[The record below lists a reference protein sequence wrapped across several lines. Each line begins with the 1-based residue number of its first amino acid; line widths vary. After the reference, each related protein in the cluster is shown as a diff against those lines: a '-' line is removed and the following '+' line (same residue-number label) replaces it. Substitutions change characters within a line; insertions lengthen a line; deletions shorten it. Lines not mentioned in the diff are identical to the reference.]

1 MAHMKH
7 EQAGGKGKK
16 QQRKI
21 SKHNRERRRKRGMRT
36 KHAKTDEEHS
46 MEKNIIQGKEKPPK
60 VLWAVEKYEQ

>member
-46 MEKNIIQGKEKPPK
+46 MEKKHYSRERKAPK
-60 VLWAVEKYEQ
+60 SALSRRKI